1 MYITSMEIAAYK
13 YIANFHSPEAADQFE
28 TYIKSLIGVNDQ
40 IIGIK
45 ARYRNSIIF
54 VCHDRDTGHQL
65 GKAFEDDYIN
75 KIAQQEAPQQ
85 PTQPEEIHVVEE
97 TTPEAPVEEPT
108 EEPAPVEESII
119 EALEAPNTEVVE
131 QTEETAPEEP
141 QTPEIAQPT
150 NPLNKIFNVFKGN
163 NN

>member
-1 MYITSMEIAAYK
+1 MEISAYK

-28 TYIKSLIGVNDQ
+28 AYIKSLIGVNDQ
-40 IIGIK
+40 VIGMK

-85 PTQPEEIHVVEE
+85 PTQPEEIHAVEE
-97 TTPEAPVEEPT
+97 TAPETPA
-108 EEPAPVEESII
+108 EEPAPLEETIQ
-119 EALEAPNTEVVE
+119 EAPEAPNTEVSE
-131 QTEETAPEEP
+131 PIEETTPEEP
-141 QTPEIAQPT
+141 QTAENNQPT

>member
-1 MYITSMEIAAYK
+1 MYITSMEISAYK

-28 TYIKSLIGVNDQ
+28 AYIQSLIGVNDQ
-40 IIGIK
+40 VIGMK

-97 TTPEAPVEEPT
+97 TPA
-108 EEPAPVEESII
+108 EEPAPLEETIQ
-119 EALEAPNTEVVE
+119 EAPEAPNTEVSE
-131 QTEETAPEEP
+131 AIEETTSEEP
-141 QTPEIAQPT
+141 QTAENNQPT

>member
-1 MYITSMEIAAYK
+1 MYITSMEISAYK

-28 TYIKSLIGVNDQ
+28 AYIKSLIGVNDQ
-40 IIGIK
+40 IIGMK

-75 KIAQQEAPQQ
+75 KIAQQETPQQ

-97 TTPEAPVEEPT
+97 TTPEAPT
-108 EEPAPVEESII
+108 EEAVAEEETTQEAP
-119 EALEAPNTEVVE
+119 EAPNTEVSDVI
-131 QTEETAPEEP
+131 EETTPEEP
-141 QTPEIAQPT
+141 QTAENTQSA

>member
-1 MYITSMEIAAYK
+1 MYITSMEIVAYK
-13 YIANFHSPEAADQFE
+13 YIANFHSSEAADQFE

-40 IIGIK
+40 VIGIK
-45 ARYRNSIIF
+45 SRYRNSIIF

-65 GKAFEDDYIN
+65 GKTFENDYIN
-75 KIAQQEAPQQ
+75 RIAQQETPPQQ

-97 TTPEAPVEEPT
+97 TTPEAPAEEVVA
-108 EEPAPVEESII
+108 EEETTQEAP
-119 EALEAPNTEVVE
+119 EAPNTEVSD
-131 QTEETAPEEP
+131 TIEETTPEEP
-141 QTPEIAQPT
+141 QTAENTQTA

>member
-1 MYITSMEIAAYK
+1 MYITSMEISAYK

-28 TYIKSLIGVNDQ
+28 AYIKSLIGVNDQ
-40 IIGIK
+40 IIGMK

-75 KIAQQEAPQQ
+75 KIAQQETPQQ

-97 TTPEAPVEEPT
+97 TTPEAPT
-108 EEPAPVEESII
+108 EEAVAEEETTQEAP
-119 EALEAPNTEVVE
+119 EAPNTEVSDVI
-131 QTEETAPEEP
+131 EEATPEEP
-141 QTPEIAQPT
+141 QTAENNQPA

>member
-1 MYITSMEIAAYK
+1 MYITSMEISAYK

-28 TYIKSLIGVNDQ
+28 TYIKSLVGVNDQ
-40 IIGIK
+40 VIGVK

-97 TTPEAPVEEPT
+97 VTPEAPVEAPA
-108 EEPAPVEESII
+108 EEVVAEEETTQEAP
-119 EALEAPNTEVVE
+119 EAPNTEVSE
-131 QTEETAPEEP
+131 PIEETTPEEP
-141 QTPEIAQPT
+141 QTAENAQPL

>member
-1 MYITSMEIAAYK
+1 MEIAAYK

-28 TYIKSLIGVNDQ
+28 AYIKSLIGVNDQ
-40 IIGIK
+40 VIGMK

-97 TTPEAPVEEPT
+97 TAPEAPT
-108 EEPAPVEESII
+108 EEPAPLEETIQ
-119 EALEAPNTEVVE
+119 EAPEAPNTEVSE
-131 QTEETAPEEP
+131 AIEETTPEEP
-141 QTPEIAQPT
+141 QSVENTQPT

>member
-1 MYITSMEIAAYK
+1 MEIAAYK

-40 IIGIK
+40 VIGMK

-97 TTPEAPVEEPT
+97 TAPETPT
-108 EEPAPVEESII
+108 EEPAPLEETIQ
-119 EALEAPNTEVVE
+119 EAPEAPNTEVSE
-131 QTEETAPEEP
+131 AIEETTPEEP
-141 QTPEIAQPT
+141 QSVENTQPA
-150 NPLNKIFNVFKGN
+150 NPLNKIFNVFKGIN
-163 NN
+163 N

>member
-1 MYITSMEIAAYK
+1 MEISAYK

-28 TYIKSLIGVNDQ
+28 TYIKSLVGVNDQ
-40 IIGIK
+40 LIGIK

-75 KIAQQEAPQQ
+75 RIAQQETPQQ

-97 TTPEAPVEEPT
+97 TPQVEEPVA
-108 EEPAPVEESII
+108 EEETIQEAP
-119 EALEAPNTEVVE
+119 EAPNTEL
-131 QTEETAPEEP
+131 TEEIEETTQAEP
-141 QTPEIAQPT
+141 QPAETAQPA

>member
-1 MYITSMEIAAYK
+1 MYITSMEISAYK

-28 TYIKSLIGVNDQ
+28 TYIKSLVGVNDQ
-40 IIGIK
+40 LIGIK

-75 KIAQQEAPQQ
+75 RIAQQEAPQQ

-97 TTPEAPVEEPT
+97 TPQVEEPVA
-108 EEPAPVEESII
+108 EEETIQEAP
-119 EALEAPNTEVVE
+119 EAPNTEL
-131 QTEETAPEEP
+131 TEEVEETTQAEP
-141 QTPEIAQPT
+141 QPAETAQPA

>member
-1 MYITSMEIAAYK
+1 MEISAYK

-28 TYIKSLIGVNDQ
+28 AYIKSLIGVNDQ
-40 IIGIK
+40 LIGMK

-65 GKAFEDDYIN
+65 GKTFEDDYIN

-97 TTPEAPVEEPT
+97 TTEDNLA
-108 EEPAPVEESII
+108 EEPAPLEETIQ
-119 EALEAPNTEVVE
+119 EAPEAPNTEVSE
-131 QTEETAPEEP
+131 AIEETNPEEP
-141 QTPEIAQPT
+141 QTTENNQPA

>member
-1 MYITSMEIAAYK
+1 MYITSMEISAYK

-28 TYIKSLIGVNDQ
+28 AYIKSLIGVNDQ
-40 IIGIK
+40 IIGMK

-75 KIAQQEAPQQ
+75 KIAQQETPQQ

-97 TTPEAPVEEPT
+97 TTPEAPT
-108 EEPAPVEESII
+108 EEAVAEEETTQEAP
-119 EALEAPNTEVVE
+119 EAPNTEVSDAIK
-131 QTEETAPEEP
+131 ETTPEEP
-141 QTPEIAQPT
+141 QTAENTQSA